1 VYYKTDHHLD
11 VDGAY
16 ILYRHIVRALGETPY
31 ERSEFE
37 IQNASDSFLGS
48 TYSKSGLIAPRAD
61 TLTLLRFEG
70 DDSYEVEC
78 DSPDCATDRIYCF
91 EFLEKK
97 DKYSVFTGG
106 NHPLLTIRKSGK
118 QRKTLLLVKDSFAN
132 AVVPLLARH
141 FDLVICD
148 PRYASEPPPECDM
161 SAYIFGI
168 DTLATTRLSIGGR
181 Y

>member
-1 VYYKTDHHLD
+1 
-11 VDGAY
+11 
-16 ILYRHIVRALGETPY
+16 
-31 ERSEFE
+31 
-37 IQNASDSFLGS
+37 
-48 TYSKSGLIAPRAD
+48 LIAPSAD
-61 TLTLLRFEG
+61 TVTLLRYDG

-106 NHPLLTIRKSGK
+106 NHPLLTIRKSGE

-141 FDLVICD
+141 FDLVIYD